1 MQFKFTKFATALL
14 ASGIISLPLAAHA
27 NDSSELEE
35 LRGLVQELSQQVKVL
50 ARKGEITEEE
60 TAAAKKTTPVVKA
73 SASGFGFA
81 SADGKNEIKFRGL
94 VQTDGRHY
102 ESGAND
108 VRNRSRN
115 RAGILN
121 AEGFNDA
128 TDTALLRRVR
138 PTLEGKLD
146 GTYAFRFTPEFA
158 GGSASVV
165 DAYTD
170 ANFNPAFNVRA
181 GKFKSA
187 VGLERIQ
194 GGGDIKFVE
203 RSYVTNAILPNRDL
217 GVSVYG
223 DVAAN
228 KVSYNLGLVNGV
240 SDGGNISSG
249 TQYDG
254 RPEVTGRIFTTPFND
269 STSALSGLGFGIGA
283 TYTKFTGEQN
293 LNWQDTTSADAT
305 RNGLPSYV
313 SEGQQTFFRYGANA
327 IADGERFRFAPQA
340 NYYFGPFGLIAEY
353 ARVVQ
358 DVSLTAKNEGD
369 GGSALAGGY
378 TANSDLTPLPINS
391 DSNKRL
397 KHDAWEVA
405 ASWLL
410 TGEDASFKGVKPKN
424 SFDLNKGG
432 LGAWELV
439 ARYSR
444 IDLDKATFKNK
455 GTGDYADENTG
466 GITDAYADPTRSAR
480 SAQTWTAGVNWYLS
494 QNAKLVLNYEQ
505 TQFDGGAS
513 AGIASPT
520 VTSGTPGD
528 RYTRSTGT
536 GAARITDRPDEKAIL
551 ARFQVAF

>member
-1 MQFKFTKFATALL
+1 MQFKFTQFATALL

-35 LRGLVQELSQQVKVL
+35 LRSLVQELNQQVKVL

-73 SASGFGFA
+73 SASGFGLE
-81 SADGKNEIKFRGL
+81 SADGKNAIKFRGL
-94 VQTDGRHY
+94 IQTDGRIFAN
-102 ESGAND
+102 GAND
-108 VRNRSRN
+108 VRYRSRN
-115 RAGILN
+115 RAGLLD
-121 AEGFNDA
+121 ADGFNDA
-128 TDTALLRRVR
+128 NDTALLRRVR
-138 PTLEGKLD
+138 PTLEGKID

-158 GGSASVV
+158 GGGASVV

-187 VGLERIQ
+187 VGLERLQ
-194 GGGDIKFVE
+194 SGGDIKFVE

-217 GVSVYG
+217 GISLYG
-223 DVAAN
+223 DVLAN
-228 KVSYNLGLVNGV
+228 KVNYNLGLVNGV
-240 SDGGNISSG
+240 SDGGNITTG

-254 RPEVTGRIFTTPFND
+254 KAEVTGRIFTTPFND

-313 SEGQQTFFRYGANA
+313 TEGQQTFFRYGGNVV
-327 IADGERFRFAPQA
+327 ADGKRFRFSPQA
-340 NYYFGPFGLIAEY
+340 SYYLGPFGLIAEY
-353 ARVVQ
+353 ARVEQ
-358 DVSLTAKNEGD
+358 DVALTSKNAGD
-369 GGSALAGGY
+369 AG
-378 TANSDLTPLPINS
+378 ASNADFQDLPIQANTK
-391 DSNKRL
+391 KRL

-424 SFDLNKGG
+424 SFDLDKGG

-444 IDLDKATFKNK
+444 IDLDKNTFKK
-455 GTGDYADENTG
+455 TDGSAYADENTLG
-466 GITDAYADPTRSAR
+466 AGDAYADPTLSAR

-494 QNAKLVLNYEQ
+494 QNTKLVLNYEQ
-505 TQFDGGAS
+505 TQFDGGARAGASLPVPSGKTGS
-513 AGIASPT
+513 A
-520 VTSGTPGD
+520 GD
-528 RYTRSTGT
+528 RYSRSG
-536 GAARITDRPDEKAIL
+536 GGIADRPDEKAIL

>member
-35 LRGLVQELSQQVKVL
+35 LRALVQQLDQQVKVL

-94 VQTDGRHY
+94 VQTDGRIF
-102 ESGAND
+102 SNGAND
-108 VRNRSRN
+108 VRSRSRN
-115 RAGILN
+115 RAGLLD
-121 AEGFNDA
+121 ADGFNDA
-128 TDTALLRRVR
+128 NDTALLRRVR
-138 PTLEGKLD
+138 PTLEGKID

-187 VGLERIQ
+187 VGLERLQ
-194 GGGDIKFVE
+194 SGGDIKFVE

-217 GVSVYG
+217 GISLYG
-223 DVAAN
+223 DVLAN
-228 KVSYNLGLVNGV
+228 KVNYNLGLVNGV
-240 SDGGNISSG
+240 SDGGNITTG

-254 RPEVTGRIFTTPFND
+254 KAEVTGRIFTTPFND

-293 LNWQDTTSADAT
+293 LNWQDTTAADAT

-313 SEGQQTFFRYGANA
+313 TEGQQTFFRYGGNA
-327 IADGERFRFAPQA
+327 VADGKRFRFSPQA
-340 NYYFGPFGLIAEY
+340 SYYLGPFGLIAEY
-353 ARVVQ
+353 ARVEQ
-358 DVSLTAKNEGD
+358 DVALTTKNNGD
-369 GGSALAGGY
+369 KGTDNADFQA
-378 TANSDLTPLPINS
+378 LPIVANT
-391 DSNKRL
+391 NKRL

-444 IDLDKATFKNK
+444 IDLDKATFKNNAA
-455 GTGDYADENTG
+455 TPVNADENLGTG
-466 GITDAYADPTRSAR
+466 LDAYADPTLSAR

-494 QNAKLVLNYEQ
+494 QNTKLVLNYEQ

-513 AGIASPT
+513 TGAKPT
-520 VTSGTPGD
+520 KDGLKYST
-528 RYTRSTGT
+528 STGV
-536 GAARITDRPDEKAIL
+536 ADRPDEKAIL

>member
-60 TAAAKKTTPVVKA
+60 TAAAKKSTPVVKA

-94 VQTDGRHY
+94 VQTDGRVY
-102 ESGAND
+102 TNGAND
-108 VRNRSRN
+108 VRARSRN
-115 RAGILN
+115 RAGILDG
-121 AEGFNDA
+121 EGFHEA
-128 TDTALLRRVR
+128 QDTALLRRVR
-138 PTLEGKLD
+138 PTIEGKID
-146 GTYAFRFTPEFA
+146 GKYGFRFTPEFA

-165 DAYTD
+165 DAYTE
-170 ANFNPAFNVRA
+170 ANLDPAFNVRA

-187 VGLERIQ
+187 VGLERLQ
-194 GGGDIKFVE
+194 GGGDIKFLE

-228 KVSYNLGLVNGV
+228 KVNYNLGLVNGV
-240 SDGGNISSG
+240 SDAGNISTG
-249 TQYDG
+249 TAYDG

-293 LNWQDTTSADAT
+293 LNWQDSNAADAT
-305 RNGLPSYV
+305 RNGLASYV

-327 IADGERFRFAPQA
+327 IADGERFRISPQA
-340 NYYFGPFGLIAEY
+340 SYYFGPFGLIAEY
-353 ARVVQ
+353 ARVQQ
-358 DVSLTAKNEGD
+358 DVSLTEKNEGD
-369 GGSALAGGY
+369 SSG
-378 TANSDLTPLPINS
+378 TATTNLTNSNLTPLATLA
-391 DSNKRL
+391 DSKRRL
-397 KHDAWEVA
+397 NHDAWEVA
-405 ASWLL
+405 VSWLL
-410 TGEDASFKGVKPKN
+410 TGEDASFKGVKPK
-424 SFDLNKGG
+424 SGFDLNKGG

-444 IDLDKATFKNK
+444 IDLDKDTFKKANNAAEY
-455 GTGDYADENTG
+455 GAENATTIAG
-466 GITDAYADPTRSAR
+466 AYADATKSAR

-494 QNAKLVLNYEQ
+494 QNARIALNYEQ
-505 TQFDGGAS
+505 TKFDGGALAAGQTS
-513 AGIASPT
+513 VGNTGLGIA
-520 VTSGTPGD
+520 
-528 RYTRSTGT
+528 
-536 GAARITDRPDEKAIL
+536 DRPDEKAIL
-551 ARFQVAF
+551 GRFQVAF